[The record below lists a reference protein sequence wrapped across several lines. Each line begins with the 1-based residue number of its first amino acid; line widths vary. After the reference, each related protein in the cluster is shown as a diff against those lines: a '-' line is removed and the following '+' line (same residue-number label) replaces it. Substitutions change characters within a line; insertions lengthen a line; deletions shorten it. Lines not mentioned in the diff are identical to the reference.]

1 VAIQPASNARRQQQI
16 RKASPQDAAVVAEIT
31 DSAYGIYVPLLGRK
45 PQPMTADHRQMI
57 IENDVWLLEEEGHPL
72 GVLELVHEASCLLIY
87 SVAVRPG
94 HQRRGLGRQLMAW
107 AERQAAQAALPRLR
121 LYTNA
126 LMTANI
132 ALYARLGYQET
143 EREPYLGSTLVHMA
157 REVGLV
163 EGSA

>member
-1 VAIQPASNARRQQQI
+1 MALQPASKASRQLQI
-16 RKASPQDAAVVAEIT
+16 RKASPQDAEVVAEIT
-31 DSAYGIYVPLLGRK
+31 DSAYEIYVPVLGRK

-57 IENDVWLLEEEGHPL
+57 IEDDVWLLEEAGYPL
-72 GVLELVHEASCLLIY
+72 GVLELVREPGCLLIY

-107 AERQAAQAALPRLR
+107 AERQAAQTALPRLR

-132 ALYARLGYQET
+132 ALYTRLGYKET

-157 REVGLV
+157 KQVGRV

>member
-1 VAIQPASNARRQQQI
+1 MALQPASQANRQLQI

-31 DSAYGIYVPLLGRK
+31 DSAYEIYIPLLGRK

-57 IENDVWLLEEEGHPL
+57 IENDVWLLAEAGYPL
-72 GVLELVHEASCLLIY
+72 GILELVRELNCLLIY

-94 HQRRGLGRQLMAW
+94 HQRRGLGRQLLAW
-107 AERQAAQAALPRLR
+107 AERQAARANLPRLR

-126 LMTANI
+126 LMNANI
-132 ALYARLGYQET
+132 ALYTRLGYQET

-157 REVGLV
+157 KQVGRV
-163 EGSA
+163 DRSA

>member
-1 VAIQPASNARRQQQI
+1 MDIQPASKASRQLQI
-16 RKASPQDAAVVAEIT
+16 RKASPEDAAVVAEIT
-31 DSAYGIYVPLLGRK
+31 DSAYEIYVRLLGRK

-57 IENDVWLLEEEGHPL
+57 IENDVWVLEDEGRPL
-72 GVLELVHEASCLLIY
+72 GVLELVREPGCLLIY

-94 HQRRGLGRQLMAW
+94 YQRRGLGRQLMAW
-107 AERQAAQAALPRLR
+107 AERQATQANLPRLR

-132 ALYARLGYQET
+132 ALYTRLGYQQT

-157 REVGLV
+157 KQVGPV
-163 EGSA
+163 DGSA